1 MHNGTALSGR
11 FNSILVTKKR
21 HGMSKG
27 IIFWLEFKDNI
38 VTPTVLISNEL
49 FIKQEGEE
57 SQVLICV
64 GFT

>member
-1 MHNGTALSGR
+1 
-11 FNSILVTKKR
+11 
-21 HGMSKG
+21 MSKG
-27 IIFWLEFKDNI
+27 TIIWLEFEDNI
-38 VTPTVLISNEL
+38 LTPTVIISNEL